1 MRGAGVPAG
10 VPGPITSLRRLVGS
24 GRSDAPGR
32 VVDVLGRIGLVGYG
46 LVHVLVAWL
55 ALLLAFGVPEGPA
68 DAGGAVGTVA
78 RTGPGLVVLALTAV
92 GLAAFALWQVTAAA
106 VGFHWVEGGERF
118 RKRVGA
124 VSKAVATGALAG
136 LVVGFL
142 VGVRGSGGDTSVQ
155 RTAGGVLALPGGRLL
170 LGAGAVVVVAIAVSM
185 VYTGFRRTF
194 LGDLDL
200 RRVSPPVRRLITWLG
215 VWGHLAR
222 AVAFAVVGVL
232 AGFAALAGDPERA
245 GGLDAALRV
254 VASVP
259 LGAVLLV
266 AVASGFAAFGLFCLA
281 DAATRRA

>member
-68 DAGGAVGTVA
+68 DAGGAIGTVA
-78 RTGPGLVVLALTAV
+78 RTGPGLAVLALTAV

-106 VGFHWVEGGERF
+106 IGFHWVEGGERF

-124 VSKAVATGALAG
+124 VSKAIATGALAG
-136 LVVGFL
+136 LVIGFL
-142 VGVRGSGGDTSVQ
+142 AGVRGSGGDMSVQ
-155 RTAGGVLALPGGRLL
+155 VVAGDVLSLPGGRLL
-170 LGAGAVVVVAIAVSM
+170 LAVGALVVVVIACSM
-185 VYTGFRRTF
+185 VYTGLRRTF

-200 RRVSPPVRRLITWLG
+200 RRVSPAVHRLIAGLG

-222 AVAFAVVGVL
+222 AAAFAVVGVL
-232 AGFAALAGDPERA
+232 AGFAALAGDAERA
-245 GGLDAALRV
+245 GGLDAALRT

>member
-1 MRGAGVPAG
+1 MA
-10 VPGPITSLRRLVGS
+10 GPITTLRRAVRS
-24 GRSDAPGR
+24 GPSDAPGR
-32 VVDVLGRIGLVGYG
+32 FVDVLGRIGLVGYG

-55 ALLLAFGVPEGPA
+55 ALMLAFGTPEAPA
-68 DAGGAVGTVA
+68 DAGGAIGTVA
-78 RTGPGLVVLALTAV
+78 DTGAGLAVLVLTAL

-106 VGFHWVEGGERF
+106 IGFRWVEGGERV

-124 VSKAVATGALAG
+124 VSKAIATGALAG

-142 VGVRGSGGDTSVQ
+142 SGVRGSGGDTSVRQ
-155 RTAGGVLALPGGRLL
+155 VASVALGLPGGRLL
-170 LGAGAVVVVAIAVSM
+170 LGAGAVVVVVIAASM
-185 VYTGFRRTF
+185 VYTGLRRTF

-200 RRVSPPVRRLITWLG
+200 RRVRPGTQLVIAGLG

-222 AVAFAVVGVL
+222 AVAFAVVGGL
-232 AGFAALAGDPERA
+232 AGLAAFVGDASRA
-245 GGLDAALRV
+245 GGLDAALRA

-266 AVASGFAAFGLFCLA
+266 VVAGGFAAFGLFCVA